1 MPVIKKRSKQSRKY
15 SATEI
20 KGLTHELSEFLA
32 PYKKRIIT
40 VALFLAAVTVISG
53 GYLFLQYSWDKQ
65 ASPLLN
71 EAYEYY
77 SPASG
82 VPADYAKALER
93 YRTIQKDYSSTTS
106 GAIAQYYVANSLSN
120 LEDHEN
126 AVKEYQYFTKKYSS
140 KKFLLGMVWQR
151 LGYAYL
157 ALGKQEEAVKA
168 FQQAEAVQGPGLAT
182 VELAKMFERMGKKE
196 EAQKKYTIIAE
207 KLAGTP
213 WAYEAMSKIP
223 KKQAT
228 VTDAAPSPSVSKI
241 EVKKRTEKN
250 KQKKP

>member
-1 MPVIKKRSKQSRKY
+1 MPVIKKRSKQSRNY

-32 PYKKRIIT
+32 PYKKRIMS
-40 VALFLAAVTVISG
+40 VLLFLVAAAVLTGS
-53 GYLFLQYSWDKQ
+53 YLFLQYSWDKK

-82 VPADYAKALER
+82 VPADYAKALEL
-93 YRTIQKDYSSTTS
+93 YRTIQKDYSSTFS
-106 GAIAQYYVANSLSN
+106 GAVAQFYVANSLSN
-120 LEDHEN
+120 MGDHEN
-126 AVKEYQYFTKKYSS
+126 AVKEYEYFTKKYSG
-140 KKFLLGMVWQR
+140 KKFLLTMVWQR
-151 LGYAYL
+151 MGYTYL

-182 VELAKMFERMGKKE
+182 LELAKMFERTGKKE
-196 EAQKKYTIIAE
+196 EALKKYSLIAE

-213 WAYEAMSKIP
+213 WAFEAVSKIP
-223 KKQAT
+223 MDQAK
-228 VTDAAPSPSVSKI
+228 VTKTAPSPGVQKI
-241 EVKKRTEKN
+241 EVKKKTEK
-250 KQKKP
+250 KP